1 MPAIDFSSSE
11 IRNLGA
17 VLREYA
23 RKTPRSVCLLS
34 EDSRFTFSEVN
45 EAANRVA
52 NTLSAMGVRKGS
64 RVVIFMRNRIEY
76 VELVFGINKLG
87 AIWVP
92 INADYKGEWLLEAIN
107 DCLPTLLISDLAMS
121 ERLVPLVDRINC
133 KSIIVADGAA
143 ALSGRPGVTDYEVI
157 RRASSAEPALVEI
170 APSDTAAILWTS
182 GTTGKSKGVMQS
194 HGAWINV
201 GEVGNRNFDTRDGDV
216 SHNCMPLYNSGAWAG
231 SIFRAII
238 AGIPV
243 ALDGP
248 FSVTSFWDRIRKF
261 NATQAQTLGAMHMF
275 LWNKPETPQDADNP
289 LRVAAMV
296 PMPENVIGPFMKRFG
311 MERIIQGYGQSE
323 VMILLSRICSPGD
336 TGKPN
341 SLGVVNPDIELRLVD
356 DNDVEVGPGASGE
369 FALRPKKPNL
379 IFSGYFNQPEVTDEA
394 FRNGCYHTGDIGM
407 RDADGDYF
415 FVDRKKDYI
424 RYKGRS
430 ISSFQVERV
439 VSAHP
444 AIELCAAYG
453 VPSKELES
461 ESEIKL
467 DIVLKPN
474 MSADPSAVAR
484 FINDNAPYFLVPRYI
499 EIVEALPYTPTNKV
513 EKYKLREK
521 GLNPATWDRLS
532 HDFELVR

>member
-1 MPAIDFSSSE
+1 MPAIDFSDPQ

-23 RKTPRSVCLLS
+23 RKTPGSICLML
-34 EDSRFTFSEVN
+34 EDSNFTFAEVN
-45 EAANRVA
+45 DSANRVA
-52 NTLSAMGVRKGS
+52 NTLHAMGVRKGD
-64 RVVIFMRNRIEY
+64 RVVIFMRSRVEY

-92 INADYKGEWLLEAIN
+92 INAEYKGEWLLEAIN
-107 DCLPTLLISDLAMS
+107 DCLPTVLISESAMS
-121 ERLVPLVDRINC
+121 ERLAPVIDRMNC
-133 KSIIVADGAA
+133 QSLIMADGAG
-143 ALSGRPGVTDYEVI
+143 ALSKRAGITDYEVI

-170 APSDTAAILWTS
+170 APGDTAAILWTS

-194 HGAWINV
+194 HNAWMHA
-201 GEVGNRNFDTRDGDV
+201 GEEGNKNYDTRDDDI
-216 SHNCMPLYNSGAWAG
+216 SYNCMPLYNSGSWNA

-248 FSVTSFWDRIRKF
+248 FSATHFWDRIRKF
-261 NATQAQTLGAMHMF
+261 GATQAQTLGAMHMF

-296 PMPENVIGPFMKRFG
+296 PMPEDIINPFMRRFG

-323 VMILLSRICSPGD
+323 VMILLTRVCLPGE
-336 TGKPN
+336 KRNPN
-341 SLGVVNPDIELRLVD
+341 SLGRVSPDIELRLVD
-356 DNDVEVGPGASGE
+356 DNDVEVGPGVAGE
-369 FALRPKKPNL
+369 FALRPKKQNI
-379 IFSGYFNQPEVTDEA
+379 IFSGYFNQTEVTSEA
-394 FRNGCYHTGDIGM
+394 FRNGYYHTGDIGM
-407 RDADGDYF
+407 RDADGDYY

-439 VSAHP
+439 AGAHP
-444 AIELCAAYG
+444 AIEACAAYG
-453 VPSKELES
+453 VPSAELES

-467 DIVLKPN
+467 DIVLKPGKAVDP
-474 MSADPSAVAR
+474 ADVAR
-484 FINDNAPYFLVPRYI
+484 FINDNGPYFLVPRYI

-513 EKYKLREK
+513 EKYRLREK
-521 GLNPATWDRLS
+521 GVGAKAWDRLANN
-532 HDFELVR
+532 FELVR